1 MACPRCGS
9 NCTCACAGDPFPT
22 SDWRHEVAMQVRA
35 HKARKRRRDE
45 PDSPQLE
52 FADQESSLP
61 ENSTIALRTSRWRSE
76 ATIADEST
84 SFSPVMAGASVD
96 VLPAIEETNVASAA
110 PKRRESAD
118 TPPVERPPLP
128 PFPRITMPMPKVIEF
143 PRPQARSYELAEPV
157 GDQLRIFE
165 AEEELPPPP
174 VTHLSGIEIAPEEPI
189 HATASDLEV
198 PIQTAPLGQRTYAAA
213 VDVVIVIAAS
223 GLFALCAS
231 LFSSSLPMNKP
242 LIGGAV
248 ASIFLLVTIYY
259 FLSLCFGHGTPGMEA
274 SGLCV
279 LTFSGI
285 SPSRTRMGWRALATV
300 LSAAALGMGF
310 VWSLVDEDQLCW
322 HDRITHTYLSSK

>member
-1 MACPRCGS
+1 
-9 NCTCACAGDPFPT
+9 
-22 SDWRHEVAMQVRA
+22 MQVRA

-52 FADQESSLP
+52 FADEESSLP

-76 ATIADEST
+76 AMIADESA
-84 SFSPVMAGASVD
+84 SVSSAIAAGGGASIG
-96 VLPAIEETNVASAA
+96 VLPAMSVEETNMRSAA
-110 PKRRESAD
+110 PERRES
-118 TPPVERPPLP
+118 PNNPLIERPPLP
-128 PFPRITMPMPKVIEF
+128 PFPRISMSMPKVIEF

-213 VDVVIVIAAS
+213 VDAVIIIAAS

-259 FLSLCFGHGTPGMEA
+259 FLSLCFGHGTPGMDA
-274 SGLCV
+274 SGLHV
-279 LTFSGI
+279 LTFSGMP
-285 SPSRTRMGWRALATV
+285 PSRTRMGWRALATV

-310 VWSLVDEDQLCW
+310 VWSLVDEDRLCW

>member
-1 MACPRCGS
+1 
-9 NCTCACAGDPFPT
+9 
-22 SDWRHEVAMQVRA
+22 MQVRA
-35 HKARKRRRDE
+35 HKARKHRRDE

-52 FADQESSLP
+52 FADQQSSLP
-61 ENSTIALRTSRWRSE
+61 ENSTIALRTARWRSE
-76 ATIADEST
+76 AIIADEPT
-84 SFSPVMAGASVD
+84 SISSAITADGGAIG
-96 VLPAIEETNVASAA
+96 VLPATNVEETNMRSAA
-110 PKRRESAD
+110 PERRES
-118 TPPVERPPLP
+118 PNSPLVERPPLP

-165 AEEELPPPP
+165 AEEELSPPP
-174 VTHLSGIEIAPEEPI
+174 VTHLSGIEIAPEKPV
-189 HATASDLEV
+189 HATSSDLEV
-198 PIQTAPLGQRTYAAA
+198 LIQTAPLGQRTYAAA
-213 VDVVIVIAAS
+213 VDAVIIIAAS
-223 GLFALCAS
+223 GLFGLCAS

-248 ASIFLLVTIYY
+248 ASIVLLVTIYY
-259 FLSLCFGHGTPGMEA
+259 LLSLCFGHGTPGMEA

-300 LSAAALGMGF
+300 LSVAALGMGF
-310 VWSLVDEDQLCW
+310 VWSLIDEDQLCW